1 MKVFATQERNE
12 DFAVD
17 MRLEDEVLHVLCRHA
32 LPAVN
37 IDGESNMSESVVE
50 IRGDWLIH
58 GEVLLDEA
66 INLSQ
71 LRNMPDFHDHAAF
84 CFYRPIGIRK
94 EEVSSVHKQPV
105 NLFMM
110 TSSSKMTGPQFHD
123 NVSGLH
129 PFINVLIPFKD
140 SLFEDWM
147 IGLNV
152 YDPKLDEVS
161 GDLQIFPCAGLD
173 VVRRLELPEVRFQ
186 QSQATSSPDGTV
198 EICFYLSDADGQPI
212 TGHDA
217 EVYLDTTGGA
227 LSLYRVMTQGGRG
240 RTLFRAL
247 DLQVG
252 EAAKIKCGFKYFS
265 GTDDCFVKVV

>member
-1 MKVFATQERNE
+1 MKVFATHERND

-17 MRLEDEVLHVLCRHA
+17 LRLEDEVLHVLCRHA
-32 LPAVN
+32 LPAVKT
-37 IDGESNMSESVVE
+37 DGESNMSDSVVE

-58 GEVLLDEA
+58 DEVLLDEA
-66 INLSQ
+66 ISLGQ

-94 EEVSSVHKQPV
+94 EMVSSVHKQPV

-129 PFINVLIPFKD
+129 PFINVLIPFKN
-140 SLFEDWM
+140 SPFEDWM
-147 IGLNV
+147 IGF
-152 YDPKLDEVS
+152 E
-161 GDLQIFPCAGLD
+161 
-173 VVRRLELPEVRFQ
+173 
-186 QSQATSSPDGTV
+186 QSQSTSSADGTV

-212 TGHDA
+212 TDHDA
-217 EVYLDTTGGA
+217 EVYLDTTGGV
-227 LSLYRVMTQGGRG
+227 LSLYRVMTHGGKG

-247 DLQVG
+247 DLQAG
-252 EAAKIKCGFKYFS
+252 QSAKIKCGFKYFS